1 MTAAQS
7 RAEQLASQCD
17 MEDHF
22 ERQVRTELLRLA
34 AEVKSMHKA
43 CNEMALALERTGK
56 ERDHW
61 HARLL
66 AEVNRWN
73 QMEPVAIVNGWHGGY
88 PTIRVLD
95 PATVLPDGL
104 ALFTR

>member
-1 MTAAQS
+1 MC
-7 RAEQLASQCD
+7 AEVTRLHAQLA
-17 MEDHF
+17 
-22 ERQVRTELLRLA
+22 A
-34 AEVKSMHKA
+34 ANKA
-43 CNEMALALERTGK
+43 CNEMALALDRTSK
-56 ERDHW
+56 ERDYW

-104 ALFTR
+104 ALFAR